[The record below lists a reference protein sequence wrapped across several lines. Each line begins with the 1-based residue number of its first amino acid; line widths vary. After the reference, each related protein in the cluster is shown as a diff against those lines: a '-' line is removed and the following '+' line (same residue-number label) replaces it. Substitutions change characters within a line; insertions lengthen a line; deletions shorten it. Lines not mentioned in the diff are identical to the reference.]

1 MKQPKNSSAMYQNR
15 DSKINTK
22 NMLKFIL
29 GSALGIGMFL
39 VPFPEGNSFTTGITE
54 LTDLVKSVLKPVLNW
69 MLLAIMIVT
78 AGMSLLEFFVKPQF
92 IEKRLM
98 LKKMFSTSLIYLLTK
113 ILSVV
118 IVVMVLFQVGPE
130 QVLSADTG
138 ASMISLAGSLI
149 AIVFSL
155 SFIMPFLT
163 DCGIMEFLGVIAR
176 PVVRPLFK
184 VPGRASI
191 DLIASWFG
199 ASNAAVILTRE
210 QYNGGFY
217 SGREAAVIMTDFSIV
232 SIPFCLMVAETIGL
246 TDVFP
251 TFYLII
257 CLVGIMLAIIMTRI
271 PPLSKLPDTYNEE
284 IGKRIKEDVPEKM
297 STLKWALE
305 QSCTRSETFGVSNV
319 VHGGMAVL
327 TSMFFDLIPIVVTWG
342 TISLIVVQYTPIF
355 TWISYPM
362 GWMMQLLG
370 LEEAFAAAP
379 ATLVGFVDMFIPAI
393 LLTGITSIKT
403 KFVIGILSLV
413 QIIYLT
419 EVGAIIIKSKVPLGF
434 KEILIIFLERTII
447 ALPVIVLF
455 TNLLL

>member
-1 MKQPKNSSAMYQNR
+1 MKG
-15 DSKINTK
+15 SKINTK
-22 NMLKFIL
+22 NVLKFIL
-29 GSALGIGMFL
+29 GSSLGIGMFL
-39 VPFPEGNSFTTGITE
+39 IPFPEGNSFTTGITV
-54 LTDLVKSVLKPVLNW
+54 LTDFIKSILSPILNW
-69 MLLAIMIVT
+69 MLLLLMAGT

-92 IEKRLM
+92 IEKRPK
-98 LKKMFSTSLIYLLTK
+98 LKKMFSSSPLYLITK
-113 ILSVV
+113 VLSVI
-118 IVVMVLFQVGPE
+118 IVVMVLFHIGPE

-138 ASMISLAGSLI
+138 GSMISLSGSLI

-163 DCGIMEFLGVIAR
+163 DCGIMEFLGVIAK

-184 VPGRASI
+184 VPGRASV

-217 SGREAAVIMTDFSIV
+217 SGREAAVIMTNFSIV

-257 CLVGIMLAIIMTRI
+257 CLVGVILAVLMTRI
-271 PPLSKLPDTYNEE
+271 PPLRGLPDTYNE
-284 IGKRIKEDVPEKM
+284 ITGKRIQEEVPSEM
-297 STLKWALE
+297 STFSWALE
-305 QSCTRSETFGVSNV
+305 QSCSRSEEFGWKTLL
-319 VHGGMAVL
+319 HGGMSVL
-327 TSMFFDLIPIVVTWG
+327 TSMFFDLIPIVITWG
-342 TISLIVVQYTPIF
+342 TISLIIVQYTPIF

-362 GWMMQLLG
+362 GWFMQLLG
-370 LEEAFAAAP
+370 IEEAFAAAP

-393 LLTGITSIKT
+393 LLTSITSMKT
-403 KFVIGILSLV
+403 KFIVGILSLI
-413 QIIYLT
+413 QIFYLT

-447 ALPVIVLF
+447 ALPIIVLL

>member
-1 MKQPKNSSAMYQNR
+1 MKG
-15 DSKINTK
+15 SKINTK
-22 NMLKFIL
+22 NILKFIL
-29 GSALGIGMFL
+29 GSSLGIGMFL
-39 VPFPEGNSFTTGITE
+39 IPFPEGNSFTTGITV
-54 LTDLVKSVLKPVLNW
+54 LTDFIKSILSPILNW
-69 MLLAIMIVT
+69 MLLLLMAGT

-92 IEKRLM
+92 IEKRPK
-98 LKKMFSTSLIYLLTK
+98 LKKMFSSSPLYLITK
-113 ILSVV
+113 VLSVI
-118 IVVMVLFQVGPE
+118 IVVMVLFHIGPE
-130 QVLSADTG
+130 QVLSTDTG
-138 ASMISLAGSLI
+138 GSMISLSGSLI

-163 DCGIMEFLGVIAR
+163 DCGIMEFLGVIAK

-184 VPGRASI
+184 VPGRASV

-217 SGREAAVIMTDFSIV
+217 SGREAAVIMTNFSIV

-257 CLVGIMLAIIMTRI
+257 CLVGVILAVLMTRI
-271 PPLSKLPDTYNEE
+271 PPLRGLPDTYNE
-284 IGKRIKEDVPEKM
+284 ITGKKIQEEVPSEM
-297 STLKWALE
+297 STFGWALE
-305 QSCTRSETFGVSNV
+305 QSCSRSEEFGWKTLL
-319 VHGGMAVL
+319 HGGMSVL
-327 TSMFFDLIPIVVTWG
+327 TSMFFDLIPIVITWG
-342 TISLIVVQYTPIF
+342 TISLIIVQYTPIF

-362 GWMMQLLG
+362 GWFMQLLG
-370 LEEAFAAAP
+370 IEEAFAAAP

-393 LLTGITSIKT
+393 LLTSITSMKT
-403 KFVIGILSLV
+403 KFVVGILSLI

-447 ALPVIVLF
+447 ALPIIVLL

>member
-1 MKQPKNSSAMYQNR
+1 MKG
-15 DSKINTK
+15 SKINTK
-22 NMLKFIL
+22 NILKFIL
-29 GSALGIGMFL
+29 GSSLGIGMFL
-39 VPFPEGNSFTTGITE
+39 IPFPEGNSFTTGITV
-54 LTDLVKSVLKPVLNW
+54 LTDFIKSILSPILNW
-69 MLLAIMIVT
+69 MLLLLMVGT

-92 IEKRLM
+92 IEKRPK
-98 LKKMFSTSLIYLLTK
+98 LKKMFSSSPLYLITK
-113 ILSVV
+113 VLSVI
-118 IVVMVLFQVGPE
+118 IVVMVLFHIGPE

-138 ASMISLAGSLI
+138 GSMISLSGSLI

-163 DCGIMEFLGVIAR
+163 DCGIMEFLGVIAK

-184 VPGRASI
+184 VPGRASV

-217 SGREAAVIMTDFSIV
+217 SGREAAVIMTNFSIV

-257 CLVGIMLAIIMTRI
+257 CLVGVILAVLMTRI
-271 PPLSKLPDTYNEE
+271 PPLRGLPDTYNE
-284 IGKRIKEDVPEKM
+284 ITGKRIQEEVPSEM
-297 STLKWALE
+297 STFSWALE
-305 QSCTRSETFGVSNV
+305 QSCSRSEEFGWKTIL
-319 VHGGMAVL
+319 HGGMSVL
-327 TSMFFDLIPIVVTWG
+327 TSMFFDLIPIVITWG
-342 TISLIVVQYTPIF
+342 TISLIIVQYTPIF

-362 GWMMQLLG
+362 GWFMQLLG
-370 LEEAFAAAP
+370 IEEAFAAAP

-393 LLTGITSIKT
+393 LLTSITSMKT
-403 KFVIGILSLV
+403 KFIVGILSLI

-434 KEILIIFLERTII
+434 KEILVIFLERTII
-447 ALPVIVLF
+447 ALPIIVLF